1 MDDIW
6 NEIFLELDDCI
17 KKDVSEKDYESA
29 ICYCLKL
36 LGWKKYNGEIVT
48 QYHVQAG
55 HETKLA
61 DIVVL
66 QDGVEQ
72 FVIEVKQPSHVLRD
86 DDERQLFSYM
96 RLLKNQVRI
105 GLYIGDKIRLYYDDN
120 FSGQF
125 L

>member
-66 QDGVEQ
+66 QDGAIVEEGTHNELIAKKG
-72 FVIEVKQPSHVLRD
+72 VYSHLC
-86 DDERQLFSYM
+86 ELQTFS
-96 RLLKNQVRI
+96 
-105 GLYIGDKIRLYYDDN
+105 
-120 FSGQF
+120 
-125 L
+125 